1 MLPDSL
7 ALKLVE
13 TAEGRIRLLIPDL
26 SYYSGER
33 AEPAWAPVFYNPTM
47 KVSRDISVA
56 IVEAYAR
63 IEGRT
68 SIRVCE
74 PLSATGVRGLRY
86 AAEVAAVK
94 EVVLNDRN
102 PLAYKLA
109 SANAELNGLGD
120 RVKVYNREARALLAE
135 FAEKR
140 EKFDIVDIDPFGTPA
155 PFVESAF
162 LALKHKGLLMLT
174 ATDLAPLFG
183 AKPSSCLRKYF
194 AKPLAS
200 EFSREVGARILAAFV
215 VREAAKLGLAA
226 RPVYTFLSRHS
237 LRLAVVVERSKSK
250 AYRATSQV
258 GHVIYCPCCLYRA
271 LERELPRE
279 ARCPLCGGKVEVGGP
294 LWVGDLWDRSFASA
308 VLEVYGERNY
318 MSAEGFKVA
327 KLISLEVG
335 KPPLYTTVASLAK
348 LASLNEEPSPSKLVE
363 KLTSLERAASLTHFD
378 PKGLRTDL
386 QPVELARLLAA
397 GSSA

>member
-1 MLPDSL
+1 MPPDAP

-13 TAEGRIRLLIPDL
+13 IAEGKIRLRIPDL
-26 SYYSGER
+26 SYYGGER
-33 AEPAWAPVFYNPTM
+33 AEPAWAPVFYNPAM
-47 KVSRDISVA
+47 RVSRDLSVA

-63 IEGRT
+63 LAGRG

-109 SANAELNGLGD
+109 SANAGLNGLGD
-120 RVKVYNREARALLAE
+120 RVSVHNREARALLAE
-135 FAEKR
+135 FAEKKER
-140 EKFDIVDIDPFGTPA
+140 FDVVDIDPFGTPA
-155 PFVESAF
+155 PFVEPAL
-162 LALKHKGLLMLT
+162 LALKHGGLLMVT

-183 AKPSSCLRKYF
+183 VKPRSCLRKYF
-194 AKPLAS
+194 AKPIAS
-200 EFSREVGARILAAFV
+200 EFSKEVGARILAAFI

-237 LRLAVVVERSKSK
+237 LRLALVVERSKSK
-250 AYRATSQV
+250 AYRAVTRV
-258 GHVIYCPCCLYRA
+258 GYVVYCPRCLYRS
-271 LERELPRE
+271 LEGEPPKE
-279 ARCPLCGGKVEVGGP
+279 AKCPLCGGEVVVGGP
-294 LWVGDLWDRSFASA
+294 LWVDDLWDREFAQA
-308 VLEVYGERNY
+308 VLEAYRERDY
-318 MSAEGFKVA
+318 MSADGLKVT
-327 KLISLEVG
+327 KLIAIEAG

-348 LASLNEEPSPSKLVE
+348 LATLKEEPSPSKLVE
-363 KLTSLERAASLTHFD
+363 RLSSLARAASLTHFD

-386 QPVELARLLAA
+386 QPRELARLLAA
-397 GSSA
+397 GS